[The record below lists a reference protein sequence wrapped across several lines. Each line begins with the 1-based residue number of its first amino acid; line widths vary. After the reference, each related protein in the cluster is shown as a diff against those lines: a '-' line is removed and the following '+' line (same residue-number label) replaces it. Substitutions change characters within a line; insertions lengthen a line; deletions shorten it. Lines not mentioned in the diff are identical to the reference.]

1 LKGQLRLAARVAD
14 NGDQEVLRVDAS
26 GFNKVYS
33 CNVFETCDVLRFH
46 KDGKR
51 VYMESNKGDDADLAS
66 LALFDPETGKTE
78 TVESDPLKKVDFGNA
93 VFSEVTE
100 ELAQTNYVDDRIRR
114 YFKDKGF
121 EADFKWLAAKLPGTQ
136 IGVASRTRDEQLWLV
151 TASGDTEP
159 GETYLFDRKAHTL
172 TLQFKVREK
181 LPRAALASMESIHY
195 KSSDGLDIPAYL
207 TLPKGVPAKGLPTLV
222 IPHGGPWGRDGWGF
236 NPLAQ
241 FFANRGYAVLMPN
254 FRASTGYGKK
264 FLNAGNGE
272 WGRKMQDDITWGVKY
287 LIAQGT
293 ADPKRVGIL
302 GGSYGGYATLAG
314 VAFTPDVYRAAVDI
328 VGPSN
333 LLTLLEAIPPYWEA
347 GRKMMYSRM
356 ADPGTPDGKAWMQE
370 RSPLNSA
377 AKIKTPLLVVQGA
390 NDPRVNR
397 GEAEQIVIA
406 LRDRGFPV
414 EYMLAPDE
422 GHGFQRPVNNMAM
435 FMAAEKFLAKHL
447 DGRYQEGGTPEV
459 TKRLAEIM
467 VDPKTVTLSKKVDAA
482 AVEVPKPATELKAGT
497 YKYQAKVSMGGQEMA
512 LKLSTNI
519 KEENGA
525 WTITD
530 SMETPMGTA
539 TDTTILEKGTLVVRK
554 RDVKQGPMAIKLEFT
569 GGKATGTMNMNGQDK
584 PVSADLGG
592 ELFADAAGAQQ
603 VIGSLPLADGYSAT
617 FRNFDLQKQKAKL
630 VQLKVVGSETVTV
643 PAGKFDAFKVEL
655 KSADGGS
662 DQSTIWIAK
671 DSRQAVKVSAV
682 LAAMGGATMTAEL
695 LP

>member
-1 LKGQLRLAARVAD
+1 
-14 NGDQEVLRVDAS
+14 
-26 GFNKVYS
+26 
-33 CNVFETCDVLRFH
+33 
-46 KDGKR
+46 
-51 VYMESNKGDDADLAS
+51 
-66 LALFDPETGKTE
+66 
-78 TVESDPLKKVDFGNA
+78 
-93 VFSEVTE
+93 
-100 ELAQTNYVDDRIRR
+100 
-114 YFKDKGF
+114 
-121 EADFKWLAAKLPGTQ
+121 
-136 IGVASRTRDEQLWLV
+136 
-151 TASGDTEP
+151 
-159 GETYLFDRKAHTL
+159 
-172 TLQFKVREK
+172 
-181 LPRAALASMESIHY
+181 
-195 KSSDGLDIPAYL
+195 
-207 TLPKGVPAKGLPTLV
+207 
-222 IPHGGPWGRDGWGF
+222 
-236 NPLAQ
+236 
-241 FFANRGYAVLMPN
+241 
-254 FRASTGYGKK
+254 
-264 FLNAGNGE
+264 
-272 WGRKMQDDITWGVKY
+272 
-287 LIAQGT
+287 
-293 ADPKRVGIL
+293 
-302 GGSYGGYATLAG
+302 
-314 VAFTPDVYRAAVDI
+314 
-328 VGPSN
+328 
-333 LLTLLEAIPPYWEA
+333 
-347 GRKMMYSRM
+347 
-356 ADPGTPDGKAWMQE
+356 
-370 RSPLNSA
+370 
-377 AKIKTPLLVVQGA
+377 VQGA
-390 NDPRVNR
+390 NDPRVNK

-482 AVEVPKPATELKAGT
+482 AVGVPKPATELKAGT
-497 YKYQAKVSMGGQEMA
+497 YNYQAKLAMGGQEMA
-512 LKLSTNI
+512 LKLTTNI

-525 WTITD
+525 WTVTD
-530 SMETPMGTA
+530 SMETPMGVA

-554 RDVKQGPMAIKLEFT
+554 RDVKQGPMAIKLDFT
-569 GGKATGTMNMNGQDK
+569 GGKATGSMNMNGQDK
-584 PVSADLGG
+584 PVSSDVGG